1 MLGIFYYAKQ
11 RVFSYRFN
19 AWYKTVLQQLFSD
32 HCNLEQ
38 KCKKSFH
45 LYLNEHILGALTI
58 EFLLIKRYSLCQKL
72 VKFVWAYLNILIY
85 LGQLSRISSHLLK
98 WYCECWFFKTY
109 LLFVV
114 ISHLRK
120 VDALS
125 LSIIISKP
133 LIFRYLDMTS

>member
-58 EFLLIKRYSLCQKL
+58 EFLLIRKNIHS
-72 VKFVWAYLNILIY
+72 VKIIQV
-85 LGQLSRISSHLLK
+85 
-98 WYCECWFFKTY
+98 C
-109 LLFVV
+109 
-114 ISHLRK
+114 
-120 VDALS
+120 
-125 LSIIISKP
+125 LSIAK
-133 LIFRYLDMTS
+133 YLYLFGSTF